1 MGIKLLYKIPML
13 GNHHKQEHTPMVTR
27 AVLRF
32 IFTTLKYSK
41 TLLLVS
47 NHGSQNVGKN
57 IQITDHRT
65 ISSLPVGSFM
75 KTTSSL
81 KVLK

>member
-1 MGIKLLYKIPML
+1 
-13 GNHHKQEHTPMVTR
+13 MVTR

-32 IFTTLKYSK
+32 IITVLKMFSK
-41 TLLLVS
+41 TLLLAW

-57 IQITDHRT
+57 IQITNHRT